1 VTDAPDIA
9 LLRERVRSR
18 PLPRHVAIIMDGNG
32 RWAEARGLPRVEG
45 HRAGAGAVR
54 TVTEEARRVGL
65 QALTLYAFS
74 MQNWQRPPDEVAAL
88 MALLGEFL
96 EAERE
101 TMIRNEIRFNV
112 IGEIGRLPA
121 PLQQR
126 IDAVKA
132 ATAKGERM
140 VLTLALSY
148 GGQEE
153 LVHAA
158 RAAAARKGAA
168 LQGADLEAEL
178 WTAGLPELDLLVRT
192 GGEHRISNFL
202 LWQSAY
208 AEIHFTD
215 AHWPDFGERELLAA
229 LEDFQGR
236 ERRYGRTSA
245 QLAGGGRLE

>member
-1 VTDAPDIA
+1 VTDALEIA
-9 LLRERVRSR
+9 PLRERVRSR

-32 RWAEARGLPRVEG
+32 RWAEGRGLPRIEG

-54 TVTEEARRVGL
+54 TVTEEARRAGL

-88 MALLGEFL
+88 MGLLGEFL

-101 TMIRNEIRFNV
+101 TMIRNGIRFNV
-112 IGEIGRLPA
+112 IGELARLPA
-121 PLQQR
+121 ALQQR

-132 ATAKGERM
+132 ATAKGDRM
-140 VLTLALSY
+140 ILTLALSY

-168 LQGADLEAEL
+168 LEAADLEAEL

-208 AEIHFTD
+208 AEILFTD
-215 AHWPDFGERELLAA
+215 THWPDFGERELLAA

-245 QLAGGGRLE
+245 QLAGRGRLE